1 MPWGGPLSAP
11 AWGSTVHN
19 GGVVPEGESPPNR
32 DFLELSRRAY
42 EAFALAYTPGPPE
55 LIPSFRV
62 WHYAAAGPLVSWVVF
77 QCRVGVSRA
86 TNPIVRRTTWD
97 RDSDLE
103 RLAIQTRRRPR
114 LDPTLATTEAELE
127 EGRLARFVEEASGLS
142 LPRRSVGRPYVSEER
157 PEFGLE
163 GYDVEGRDGRPRVR
177 IQWDRLHPLGLR
189 PIVEWAERVRD
200 WLRASLP

>member
-1 MPWGGPLSAP
+1 M
-11 AWGSTVHN
+11 
-19 GGVVPEGESPPNR
+19 VPEGESPPHR

-62 WHYAAAGPLVSWVVF
+62 WHYPAAGPLVSWVVF

-114 LDPTLATTEAELE
+114 LDPTLATKEAELE
-127 EGRLARFVEEASGLS
+127 EGRLARFVDEASKLAV
-142 LPRRSVGRPYVSEER
+142 PRGSVKTPYVSEQR
-157 PEFGLE
+157 LEFGLE

-177 IQWDRLHPLGLR
+177 IEWDREPSPRLW
-189 PIVEWAERVRD
+189 PITEWARQVRD
-200 WLRASLP
+200 WLRVSLP